1 MKNFIL
7 PFLAYVVLTFVI
19 AATWHLVLF
28 RDIYD
33 QLGIFT
39 RKEPIIP
46 LGFMSMIMQG
56 AVLAWLY
63 PRVTRGDS
71 PLKEGLRFGLLIGV
85 LMASIAVFAE
95 GAKQQVSSLPTWLIL
110 ESVYYLLQFAVV
122 GVAMAYVYR
131 AAVGKN

>member
-1 MKNFIL
+1 MKKFIL
-7 PFLAYVVLTFVI
+7 PFLAYVVLTFII

-28 RDIYD
+28 KEVYD

-46 LGFMSMIMQG
+46 LGFASMIMQG
-56 AVLAWLY
+56 AVLVWLF
-63 PRVTRGDS
+63 PQVARGGS
-71 PLKEGLRFGLLIGV
+71 PLKEGLRFGLPIGV

-95 GAKQQVSSLPTWLIL
+95 GAKQQVSSLPTWLIF

-131 AAVGKN
+131 AVAAKS